1 MVMQPQNPM
10 IEQEPRQHVREALK
24 EGEFSHGD
32 GSGALV
38 SLVQDTTSQIDMA
51 LLHCQACQV
60 PLKPLLS
67 MRAYEHVVCCVC
79 RGCHDEVDLAS
90 IPCAS
95 KQMHVFGSDSYGV
108 YHKSDAHTLTCHFG
122 PCACPEPGCGVQDSP
137 LGLLNHFSTDHFRPI
152 IILRYGVSW
161 NLSLPLSQSWHVVV
175 GQEDQSVFLVTLG
188 KLGAMATAVSLV
200 CVRAEGTAA
209 TTVPQFWC
217 KLSVEHPGG
226 DKVVLMASTV
236 SSTTMLGG
244 APTPTQGM
252 FLVVPQ
258 ELISGEMLDI
268 SVRIDKVRHGQ
279 DDAATTTTASC

>member
-1 MVMQPQNPM
+1 MM
-10 IEQEPRQHVREALK
+10 EQEPRQHVGEALK

-38 SLVQDTTSQIDMA
+38 ALVPDTTSQIDMRVDMA
-51 LLHCQACQV
+51 PLH
-60 PLKPLLS
+60 
-67 MRAYEHVVCCVC
+67 
-79 RGCHDEVDLAS
+79 
-90 IPCAS
+90 
-95 KQMHVFGSDSYGV
+95 
-108 YHKSDAHTLTCHFG
+108 
-122 PCACPEPGCGVQDSP
+122 CPEPGCGVLDSP

-175 GQEDQSVFLVTLG
+175 GQEDQSVFLVTPG

-236 SSTTMLGG
+236 SSSTMLGG
-244 APTPTQGM
+244 APMPTQGM

-268 SVRIDKVRHGQ
+268 SVRIDKVHHGQ
-279 DDAATTTTASC
+279 DDAAATTTSC